1 MMPFTGGIDKQL
13 EMEMLKGP
21 QQLQREMQTL
31 GPDTIRMIALKRFAD
46 QEKANAMQANLQ
58 AQPPM
63 ATVADQLEQ
72 EVRGIASMR
81 GGASPAVQEVARRV
95 GGVNQQ
101 KAIQAQKNMQRVA
114 QGPNRPVM
122 AAEGG
127 LMSRPVNNIGDR
139 YFQGGGIV
147 GFANGGYADRL
158 SITEEEFEELG
169 IDLAEFSKLDSEKRS
184 EIIEQLN
191 DIRATE
197 RNLARAGMASGAISD
212 LLVSPL
218 RAVKN
223 LYEEARTSD
232 VGKAL
237 GLADPLEEAS
247 RRPYTEFTRSY
258 TDVIDQPDI
267 DKDIIE
273 GQVAGQQVGEMLD
286 KIPAGRGST
295 DIDDLIEE
303 VAAGRGLGVDKPRP
317 LTATTTS
324 APPAPTAASTAT
336 TTGAATTPAAGIAS
350 VSPTLA
356 PTPTKSG
363 LAALTRRLEDRAAKS
378 PEEAAKARREEAQ
391 EALGYTEEEQAQ
403 LDAMR
408 KEAKGLETR
417 LLDPK
422 MNRFRAIREAL
433 AAGANTGSLG
443 GTGAAVS
450 SAVSAGQDRVAN
462 LERELTKERREQ
474 AREDL
479 EKSREI
485 RALAYGEGQKEA
497 ELTRAEIDSAL
508 QGITN
513 IARDENRAAV
523 ETTLANAN
531 NQTRTTIA
539 NLEAEVRQEGNR
551 LQREAN
557 DLAREDR
564 KLVGLSNQVTKL
576 VSDEARI
583 RADIVARYALQMD
596 AARNALIAPRSDEEA
611 EKAQAAYDR
620 LNKEMTSEIQKATKN
635 VRAQMDDI
643 RDTMSSIV
651 TSVTKI

>member
-63 ATVADQLEQ
+63 ETVADQLEQ
-72 EVRGIASMR
+72 TVRGIASMR
-81 GGASPAVQEVARRV
+81 RGTSPAVQEVARRV

-114 QGPNRPVM
+114 QGPTGPVM

-127 LMSRPVNNIGDR
+127 LMSRPINNIGDR

-147 GFANGGYADRL
+147 AFQAGSPGKN
-158 SITEEEFEELG
+158 ITEDQIENVMARFGLSREDAIERLLKRPATPAERAKAMQRALALRSG
-169 IDLAEFSKLDSEKRS
+169 DMDGAGVLKSPEQEMEDLTGSLDIASILTDDTDDKV
-184 EIIEQLN
+184 
-191 DIRATE
+191 TP
-197 RNLARAGMASGAISD
+197 LASAPTG
-212 LLVSPL
+212 
-218 RAVKN
+218 
-223 LYEEARTSD
+223 
-232 VGKAL
+232 
-237 GLADPLEEAS
+237 
-247 RRPYTEFTRSY
+247 
-258 TDVIDQPDI
+258 
-267 DKDIIE
+267 
-273 GQVAGQQVGEMLD
+273 
-286 KIPAGRGST
+286 
-295 DIDDLIEE
+295 
-303 VAAGRGLGVDKPRP
+303 
-317 LTATTTS
+317 
-324 APPAPTAASTAT
+324 APPAPTTASTAT
-336 TTGAATTPAAGIAS
+336 TTGAAAPAAGIAS
-350 VSPTLA
+350 VSPTLVA
-356 PTPTKSG
+356 PPAKSG

-408 KEAKGLETR
+408 EEAKGLETR

-443 GTGAAVS
+443 GTGSAVS

-474 AREDL
+474 EREDL

-485 RALAYGEGQKEA
+485 RALAYEEGREEA
-497 ELTRAEIDSAL
+497 QLTRAEIDSAL

-539 NLEAEVRQEGNR
+539 NLEAEVRQEGNK

-583 RADIVARYALQMD
+583 RADIVARFALQMD

-620 LNKEMTSEIQKATKN
+620 LNEEMTSEIRKATKN

>member
-1 MMPFTGGIDKQL
+1 MMPFTGGIDRQL

-72 EVRGIASMR
+72 TVRGIASMR
-81 GGASPAVQEVARRV
+81 RGTSPAVQEVARRV

-114 QGPNRPVM
+114 QGPTRPVM

-147 GFANGGYADRL
+147 GFSAGSGVMGTGNRYQ
-158 SITEEEFEELG
+158 
-169 IDLAEFSKLDSEKRS
+169 KDS
-184 EIIEQLN
+184 
-191 DIRATE
+191 
-197 RNLARAGMASGAISD
+197 
-212 LLVSPL
+212 
-218 RAVKN
+218 
-223 LYEEARTSD
+223 
-232 VGKAL
+232 
-237 GLADPLEEAS
+237 LEEVIGAGVDAVADFLPN
-247 RRPYTEFTRSY
+247 RRRKAYTEILRKLRKGEPITSGERRALRSY
-258 TDVIDQPDI
+258 EQEFPEIKAEDAAIRKSDALAKEEGYDVEGLNLTG
-267 DKDIIE
+267 IE
-273 GQVAGQQVGEMLD
+273 LPEQRKPFEIGQSPT
-286 KIPAGRGST
+286 PAS
-295 DIDDLIEE
+295 
-303 VAAGRGLGVDKPRP
+303 AP
-317 LTATTTS
+317 TATTTG
-324 APPAPTAASTAT
+324 PAASTAT
-336 TTGAATTPAAGIAS
+336 TTGAAAGPAATPAAGIAS

-356 PTPTKSG
+356 PTPAKSG
-363 LAALTRRLEDRAAKS
+363 LAALTETLKERTEKS
-378 PEEAAKARREEAQ
+378 PEEAARLRREEAQ
-391 EALGYTEEEQAQ
+391 KALGYTEEEQAQ
-403 LDAMR
+403 LDAM
-408 KEAKGLETR
+408 KEEAKGLETR

-422 MNRFRAIREAL
+422 MNRFRAIREAI

-443 GTGAAVS
+443 GTGAAIS

-474 AREDL
+474 EREDI

-485 RALAYGEGQKEA
+485 RALAYGEGREEA
-497 ELTRAEIDSAL
+497 QLTRAEADSAL
-508 QGITN
+508 QGLFN
-513 IARDENRAAV
+513 AARDENKIAAQ
-523 ETTLANAN
+523 TALTNAS
-531 NQTRTTIA
+531 NQTKVAIA
-539 NLEAEVRQEGNR
+539 NMEADISREANR
-551 LQREAN
+551 LRKEAN

-620 LNKEMTSEIQKATKN
+620 LNKEMTSEIQKATEN

-643 RDTMSSIV
+643 RDAMSSIV